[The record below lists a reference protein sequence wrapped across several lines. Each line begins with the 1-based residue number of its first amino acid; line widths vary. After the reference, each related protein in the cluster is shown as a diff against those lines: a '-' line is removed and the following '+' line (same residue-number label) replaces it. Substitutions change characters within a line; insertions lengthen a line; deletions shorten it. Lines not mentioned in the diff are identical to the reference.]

1 MIITQEAKSLLNK
14 VSESNGYDCLKASLQ
29 QSCCGT
35 SVVLSMAKLD
45 DKDEPVIIDGV
56 SVLMDNEVEERAKTV
71 TLDAKRGR
79 LILQD
84 EAASGCC

>member
-1 MIITQEAKSLLNK
+1 MVITQEAKTLLDK
-14 VSESNGYDCLKASLQ
+14 VFESNGYDCLKASLQ
-29 QSCCGT
+29 KSCCGT
-35 SVVLSMAKLD
+35 SVVLSMTKLD
-45 DKDEPVIIDGV
+45 DKDEPVTIDGV
-56 SVLMDNEVEERAKTV
+56 SVLMDNEAQERAKTV